1 MNERYTS
8 ALTLSGAAVTDRSA
22 PRGGWSSPAPDDEG
36 WGPATAVRAGSARP
50 GAPRRT
56 VPRGRDAESEWTADA
71 WQQQAPA
78 AAQQPGAA
86 AARAAAPERGLAWW
100 AALLVLFGIAAVG
113 GIIDTA
119 SSGQI
124 GGGFNIGIVVAS
136 LAAILLVRRSQM
148 FPIVIAPPIVYTVA
162 AVLQLYLRSG
172 GLSDKRV
179 VFDAAANYLVYG
191 FPAIASA
198 TAVVLIVGGVRLII
212 RR

>member
-1 MNERYTS
+1 M
-8 ALTLSGAAVTDRSA
+8 TDRSA

-36 WGPATAVRAGSARP
+36 WGPATAVRAGSARA

-56 VPRGRDAESEWTADA
+56 VPRGRETESEWAA
-71 WQQQAPA
+71 GGWQKQSPA
-78 AAQQPGAA
+78 SARQQPEAA
-86 AARAAAPERGLAWW
+86 EARAAAPERGLSWW

-113 GIIDTA
+113 GLIDTA

-136 LAAILLVRRSQM
+136 LAAIVLVRRSQM

-172 GLSDKRV
+172 GLSNRQV

-191 FPAIASA
+191 FPAIACA
-198 TAVVLIVGGVRLII
+198 TAAVLIVSGARLII

>member
-1 MNERYTS
+1 M
-8 ALTLSGAAVTDRSA
+8 TDRPA
-22 PRGGWSSPAPDDEG
+22 PRGGWSSSAQDDEG
-36 WGPATAVRAGSARP
+36 WGPATAVRAGSARS

-56 VPRGRDAESEWTADA
+56 APRGRVSNDDWAAGD

-78 AAQQPGAA
+78 RSAEAAP
-86 AARAAAPERGLAWW
+86 AARAAAPERGLVWW
-100 AALLVLFGIAAVG
+100 AALLVLFAIAAVG
-113 GIIDTA
+113 GIIDSA

-124 GGGFNIGIVVAS
+124 GQGFNIGIVVAS
-136 LAAILLVRRSQM
+136 LAAIVLVRRSQM